1 MELSNL
7 SQNIILSAGL
17 FGSIYINAISITE
30 INKLLL
36 IPTIQFEY
44 NAKIIPC
51 AILNGIIFSSSSLMI
66 AFFSI
71 NAVKILY
78 KKY

>member
-1 MELSNL
+1 MQLSNL

-44 NAKIIPC
+44 NTKIIPL
-51 AILNGIIFSSSSLMI
+51 AILNGIIFSSSSTMI
-66 AFFSI
+66 VFFTI